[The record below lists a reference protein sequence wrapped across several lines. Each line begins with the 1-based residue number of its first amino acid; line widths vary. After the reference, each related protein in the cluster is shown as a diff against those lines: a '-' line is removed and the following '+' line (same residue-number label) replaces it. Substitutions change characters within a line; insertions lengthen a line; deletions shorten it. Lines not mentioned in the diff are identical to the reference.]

1 MKVNLSKLLRA
12 KLRVLLVGKPG
23 LAKTARVLEA
33 AKEAGYRTVIFRT
46 SLSER
51 VDLGGC
57 LVPDVAAGVTVAL
70 PLQLLAD
77 LKKAS
82 DKVLVF
88 LDDLGQAPMDVQA
101 ATMSLFDKGTL
112 PENVVIWGATNRPGD
127 KAGVTSLCEPLR
139 SRFHVAFAIA
149 SPGEVETSSGAT
161 FLGTWKDEVD
171 GWCEWAAGEE
181 FAAEI
186 VAWHAATT
194 GRTLYAW
201 QPAADPAQRMADFRS
216 WETVAKLWAAGI
228 RDLSAISAAIGKP
241 AAAEFL
247 AFASLA
253 DKLPTPAQVWLDPEG
268 APVPDE
274 PAAQFLIAS
283 MLARSAEAKFAR
295 QLVTYF
301 SRLPRVQAAF
311 CARSAFKRLG
321 AKLAG
326 SAEWQAW
333 FLANSALFSS

>member
-33 AKEAGYRTVIFRT
+33 AREAGYRTVIFRT

-149 SPGEVETSSGAT
+149 S
-161 FLGTWKDEVD
+161 
-171 GWCEWAAGEE
+171 
-181 FAAEI
+181 
-186 VAWHAATT
+186 
-194 GRTLYAW
+194 
-201 QPAADPAQRMADFRS
+201 
-216 WETVAKLWAAGI
+216 
-228 RDLSAISAAIGKP
+228 
-241 AAAEFL
+241 
-247 AFASLA
+247 
-253 DKLPTPAQVWLDPEG
+253 
-268 APVPDE
+268 
-274 PAAQFLIAS
+274 
-283 MLARSAEAKFAR
+283 
-295 QLVTYF
+295 
-301 SRLPRVQAAF
+301 
-311 CARSAFKRLG
+311 
-321 AKLAG
+321 
-326 SAEWQAW
+326 
-333 FLANSALFSS
+333 